1 MSNNPTAEVKMLPHA
16 AENNGRLDY
25 RALVEHYE
33 GVGVLGVNVLKAEET
48 LKSLF
53 YIGEDEAPNPLTKS

>member
-1 MSNNPTAEVKMLPHA
+1 MLPHA
-16 AENNGRLDY
+16 HMNDGQLDY

-33 GVGVLGVNVLKAEET
+33 GVGVHSVNVIKAEEI

-53 YIGEDEAPNPLTKS
+53 YVGEIKPAMWWDEFEK